1 MLERFAPVSSGPTFP
16 PTPKSVWHCMHVR
29 AKVARPLL
37 ASPLG
42 PPRSISLV
50 CADAGDAAYVR
61 IGRRLYGLNEAADAA
76 PPVSE
81 VVRQIPV
88 DPKDPGVGAWPADPT
103 PLLEAC
109 ESAPGGVASG

>member
-1 MLERFAPVSSGPTFP
+1 MWKLLTLSALLTVIAGCQPGGREVVVTRAQYGEAWPLEVNS
-16 PTPKSVWHCMHVR
+16 
-29 AKVARPLL
+29 AKV
-37 ASPLG
+37 
-42 PPRSISLV
+42 V

-88 DPKDPGVGAWPADPT
+88 DPKNPRVGAWPADPT
-103 PLLEAC
+103 PLLEVC
-109 ESAPGGVASG
+109 ESAPGDVASG